1 MSASAALL
9 SSLQAEVASLRA
21 SRRRG
26 ELETSIVASELEA
39 IEEASRSVGPA
50 DSPGAA
56 AAASA
61 AGSAAVVATV
71 APSSFGVGAPGQL
84 SPNPTDR
91 AVPLATPAPIDAAC
105 GEGDMFDASPTH
117 GGREPTPRSSS
128 PPRPS
133 FAESLVELQACMA
146 RSSLGTGGGSSPVVA
161 VAMASADAG
170 AKEARGFDGAS
181 DSDATRLSASSDEE
195 CRAADDC
202 ATDKPGAGCPVPV
215 PVGAPAAEREGVAQ
229 EETVWT
235 SAALTSPRETTR
247 AVAPPAQ
254 LREIR
259 ATSSLQRQ
267 PQPQAPPALPPPQ
280 MVTPALPPMPPARPL
295 QPAATASVAV
305 RSRHLTSTAPRPPP
319 PGRTLFAA
327 RAQAPPAPAAPHAA
341 ASASNATAAPSAA
354 AASRS
359 PGQLAIAGGVATRR
373 APSSAYAT
381 PHAASSHTAS
391 RLLAA
396 GGDGAKARLPEAT
409 SAFEFTNVALPSHLS
424 HDLAGAGPPAALP
437 TGPQPSALHEPVA
450 SSAVSA
456 PAPPPL
462 ELVRQFPL
470 SPRPSAS
477 LQLRACDETP
487 RPSASKRPAASPAA
501 TPTAA
506 AAGDAASVA
515 AWRNPSLAR
524 LSTPSPAAAQLGGR
538 RRSLSSHCSRGKARH
553 CR

>member
-1 MSASAALL
+1 MSAGAALL

-50 DSPGAA
+50 DSPAAA

-84 SPNPTDR
+84 SPNPTDP

-105 GEGDMFDASPTH
+105 GQGDMFDASPTP
-117 GGREPTPRSSS
+117 GGGEPTPRSTS

-133 FAESLVELQACMA
+133 FAESLGELQACMA
-146 RSSLGTGGGSSPVVA
+146 RSSLGTGGGSSVVA

-170 AKEARGFDGAS
+170 AKEARGFNGAS

-215 PVGAPAAEREGVAQ
+215 PVGAPAAEREGAAQ
-229 EETVWT
+229 E
-235 SAALTSPRETTR
+235 ETTR

-280 MVTPALPPMPPARPL
+280 VVTPALPPMPPARPL

-305 RSRHLTSTAPRPPP
+305 RPRHLTSTAPRPPP

-327 RAQAPPAPAAPHAA
+327 RAQGQAPPAPAAPHAA
-341 ASASNATAAPSAA
+341 ASASSATAAPSAA
-354 AASRS
+354 AASRL

-396 GGDGAKARLPEAT
+396 GGDGAKTRLPEAA
-409 SAFEFTNVALPSHLS
+409 SAFEFTNVPSHIS

-437 TGPQPSALHEPVA
+437 T
-450 SSAVSA
+450 A
-456 PAPPPL
+456 PLAPPTGP
-462 ELVRQFPL
+462 
-470 SPRPSAS
+470 
-477 LQLRACDETP
+477 
-487 RPSASKRPAASPAA
+487 
-501 TPTAA
+501 
-506 AAGDAASVA
+506 
-515 AWRNPSLAR
+515 
-524 LSTPSPAAAQLGGR
+524 
-538 RRSLSSHCSRGKARH
+538 
-553 CR
+553 

>member
-1 MSASAALL
+1 MSAGAALL

-39 IEEASRSVGPA
+39 IEEATRSVGPA
-50 DSPGAA
+50 DSPAAA

-84 SPNPTDR
+84 SPNPTDP

-105 GEGDMFDASPTH
+105 GQGDMFDASPTP
-117 GGREPTPRSSS
+117 GGGEPTPRSTS

-133 FAESLVELQACMA
+133 FAESLGELQACMA
-146 RSSLGTGGGSSPVVA
+146 RSSLGTGGGPSPVVA

-170 AKEARGFDGAS
+170 AKEARGFNGAS

-215 PVGAPAAEREGVAQ
+215 PVGAPAAEREGAAQ
-229 EETVWT
+229 E
-235 SAALTSPRETTR
+235 ETTR

-280 MVTPALPPMPPARPL
+280 VVTPALPPMPPARPL

-305 RSRHLTSTAPRPPP
+305 RPRHLTSTAPRPPP

-327 RAQAPPAPAAPHAA
+327 RAQGQAPPAPAAPHAA
-341 ASASNATAAPSAA
+341 ASASSATAAPSAA
-354 AASRS
+354 AASRL

-396 GGDGAKARLPEAT
+396 GGDGAKTRLPEAA
-409 SAFEFTNVALPSHLS
+409 SAFEFTNVPSHIS

-437 TGPQPSALHEPVA
+437 T
-450 SSAVSA
+450 A
-456 PAPPPL
+456 PLAPPTGP
-462 ELVRQFPL
+462 
-470 SPRPSAS
+470 
-477 LQLRACDETP
+477 
-487 RPSASKRPAASPAA
+487 
-501 TPTAA
+501 
-506 AAGDAASVA
+506 
-515 AWRNPSLAR
+515 
-524 LSTPSPAAAQLGGR
+524 
-538 RRSLSSHCSRGKARH
+538 
-553 CR
+553 